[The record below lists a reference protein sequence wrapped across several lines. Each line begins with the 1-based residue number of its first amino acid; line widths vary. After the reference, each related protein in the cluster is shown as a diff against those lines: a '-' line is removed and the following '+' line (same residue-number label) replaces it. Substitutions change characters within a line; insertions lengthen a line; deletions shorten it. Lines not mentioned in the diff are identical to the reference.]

1 MKKYNSKL
9 LSYSIADNKNSSSNV
24 LDKLVEEAA
33 EDETLRH
40 KLLVHPNISANALY
54 SLKERDEAK

>member
-40 KLLVHPNISANALY
+40 KLLVHPNIS
-54 SLKERDEAK
+54 